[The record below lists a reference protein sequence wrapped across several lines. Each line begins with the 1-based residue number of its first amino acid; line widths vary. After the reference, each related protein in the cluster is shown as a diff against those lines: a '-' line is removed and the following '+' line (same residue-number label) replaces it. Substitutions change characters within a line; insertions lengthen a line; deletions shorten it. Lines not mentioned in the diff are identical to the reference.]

1 MAKIK
6 GSYFKDSF
14 IASTSDGHTRI
25 SFGAKSSGSGT
36 YFNQGSWSS
45 AKKVDFDT
53 NLSQSNIDNRSEL
66 DSNGNFEPH
75 HTGIYHS
82 TVSIQL
88 YDACYSGRISGSTI
102 ALRNLTAG
110 DTEGYEKLIG
120 CNNQPYIVNNNVF
133 HEEQAHYNTSFL
145 HKFLAGQKYAIYVAA
160 NNAGSNSNGC
170 IRTSFNSA
178 YNINMWSIVW
188 VGGA

>member
-1 MAKIK
+1 MAKVK

-14 IASTSDGHTRI
+14 ITNTADGHTRI
-25 SFGAKSSGSGT
+25 SFGARSSGSGT

-45 AKKVDFDT
+45 AKKVDWD
-53 NLSQSNIDNRSEL
+53 LSYSQSNIDNRSEL
-66 DSNGNFEPH
+66 DSSGNFIPQ

-82 TVSIQL
+82 TVSLQL
-88 YDACYSGRISGSTI
+88 YDACYNGRVSGSTI

-120 CNNQPYIVNNNVF
+120 CNNQPYIINSDTF
-133 HEEQAHYNTSFL
+133 HEEQHHYNTSFL
-145 HKFLAGQKYAIYVAA
+145 HKFIAGNTYAIYVAA

-170 IRTSFNSA
+170 IRTAYNSS

-188 VGGA
+188 VGGT